1 MPSRGS
7 SVGKEGSYFSTDD
20 DNIELPY
27 GHFPAHNDRPPF
39 HWQPSP
45 GSPSPYMH
53 PSGHDALQAYSPRWG
68 PTSPQPPQKRK
79 RPAIS
84 LETSTGANTTPLS
97 FNSRWGRAK
106 EEESPPAKRRHTES
120 EQSEEASTEHQSHTP
135 MPENESSA
143 DPAPEPMRLHSPP
156 LVPPAEPQSPTA
168 EPKSKTVKTQ
178 TESRLKMV
186 LAGDAG
192 GTLDPHK
199 LLMGLYRAQQ
209 RATSSS
215 SAKPPTGLDVSN
227 EALASPP
234 REVPIIA
241 IVPATPKSE
250 APWALATC
258 SSRSGAYRSDA
269 LLRPGQA
276 ERALMWRERSTRAS
290 ERLKAAKALKEV
302 GEAEDDTGEVEE
314 RQVVSGPSE
323 EDVFRS

>member
-1 MPSRGS
+1 
-7 SVGKEGSYFSTDD
+7 
-20 DNIELPY
+20 
-27 GHFPAHNDRPPF
+27 
-39 HWQPSP
+39 
-45 GSPSPYMH
+45 
-53 PSGHDALQAYSPRWG
+53 
-68 PTSPQPPQKRK
+68 
-79 RPAIS
+79 
-84 LETSTGANTTPLS
+84 
-97 FNSRWGRAK
+97 
-106 EEESPPAKRRHTES
+106 
-120 EQSEEASTEHQSHTP
+120 
-135 MPENESSA
+135 
-143 DPAPEPMRLHSPP
+143 
-156 LVPPAEPQSPTA
+156 
-168 EPKSKTVKTQ
+168 
-178 TESRLKMV
+178 
-186 LAGDAG
+186 
-192 GTLDPHK
+192 
-199 LLMGLYRAQQ
+199 
-209 RATSSS
+209 
-215 SAKPPTGLDVSN
+215 LDVSN